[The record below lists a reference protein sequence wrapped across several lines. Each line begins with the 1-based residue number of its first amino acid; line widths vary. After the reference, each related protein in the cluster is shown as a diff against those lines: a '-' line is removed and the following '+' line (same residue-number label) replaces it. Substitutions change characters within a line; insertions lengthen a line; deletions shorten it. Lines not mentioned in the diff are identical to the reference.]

1 MRGIK
6 RYWGLILSL
15 LVVSSSLAPGQVS
28 LRPEDLRVIQ
38 DTPLE
43 KDYQEMLLNFFV
55 QQAKLATEKRLE
67 RLNAIGSEWDFKSW
81 QETNRQ
87 KFVDLLGGLP
97 GPTNGAPSA
106 QRTPL
111 NPRVVGEFTR
121 QGYRVRKVIFES
133 LPEYYV
139 TANLYVPTTGAPPY
153 PAVLCPIGHAKNG
166 KAYDVYQHLFIGLAK
181 RGYVVLAYDPM
192 GQGERYQYWDFLS
205 NRRRFDFNEHDM
217 AGIQEYLLGQS
228 LARYRIWDGIR
239 ALDYL
244 AGLPEVDASR
254 LGATGSSGGGTLTTF
269 ISMLDSRVKAASIVC
284 YITNLPSK
292 IEYRINDAEGDPE
305 QDIQGLLAAGID
317 HTEMVGMIAPRP
329 VLIGAARRDFFP
341 IEGTRQTFA
350 ELEQLYRKV
359 GAPDRLK
366 MVDFDQRHMY
376 SQALREGTYAWFDRW
391 LKGAPAGVEVHEP
404 EMVTE
409 QDATLQCTP
418 TGQVITSLG
427 GKTLHD
433 LNRAESERLAGG
445 LDAQRKTR
453 GFGDALVARVRAR
466 LGLRVEPGAP
476 ASRQAGEINVGS
488 LRMEKLL
495 IETEPGV
502 VVPLRVLTPRNASG
516 RLPAV
521 AYLRDRSGSADD
533 PALFE
538 ALASQGRVVAVADVR
553 GFGETMSP
561 RSVAR
566 VDYFDARDGMDAD
579 STYASFFLG
588 RPLLGMRVED
598 ALRVVAYLQ
607 SRPDVDGRRL
617 TIAGRG
623 WAGLVALFAAA
634 VDWEI
639 AAAAVEGVPVSYG
652 EIARSEIYEQPVSL
666 MLPGVLQDFDLVDV
680 LASLRPRPL
689 IVLNPRD
696 ALARRMTAQRARE
709 TLGPVSRAYQSGRS
723 PSAFTVNVA
732 PLESDVQTE
741 LRDWLDRSR

>member
-1 MRGIK
+1 
-6 RYWGLILSL
+6 
-15 LVVSSSLAPGQVS
+15 
-28 LRPEDLRVIQ
+28 
-38 DTPLE
+38 
-43 KDYQEMLLNFFV
+43 
-55 QQAKLATEKRLE
+55 
-67 RLNAIGSEWDFKSW
+67 
-81 QETNRQ
+81 
-87 KFVDLLGGLP
+87 VDLLGGLPGGLP
-97 GPTNGAPSA
+97 GPTNGAPSGE
-106 QRTPL
+106 RTPL
-111 NPRVVGEFTR
+111 NPRVVGEFAR

-139 TANLYVPTTGAPPY
+139 TANLYLPTTGAPPY
-153 PAVLCPIGHAKNG
+153 PGVLCPIGHAKNG
-166 KAYDVYQHLFIGLAK
+166 KAYDVYQHLFIGLVK

-244 AGLPEVDASR
+244 GSLPEVDASR

-284 YITNLPSK
+284 YITNLPNK
-292 IEYRINDAEGDPE
+292 IEYRINDSEGDPE

-329 VLIGAARRDFFP
+329 VLIGAARHDFFP

-350 ELEQLYRKV
+350 ELEQLYRKL

-376 SQALREGTYAWFDRW
+376 SQALREATYAWFDHW
-391 LKGAPAGVEVHEP
+391 LKGAPAQVEVHEP

-409 QDATLQCTP
+409 QDAALQCTP

-433 LNRAESERLAGG
+433 FNRAESERLADA
-445 LDAQRKTR
+445 LEAQRLTH
-453 GFGDALVARVRAR
+453 GFGEAMVGRIRAR
-466 LGLRVEPGAP
+466 LALRSEPGTP
-476 ASRQAGEINVGS
+476 GSRQVGALNTGNV
-488 LRMEKLL
+488 RIEKLL

-502 VVPLRVLTPRNASG
+502 VVPLRVVTPRNASG
-516 RLPAV
+516 RLPV
-521 AYLRDRSGSADD
+521 VVYLRDRSGGADD

-561 RSVAR
+561 RSVSG

-579 STYASFFLG
+579 FTCASLFLG

-598 ALRVVAYLQ
+598 TLRVVAYLQ

-617 TIAGRG
+617 AIAGRG

-634 VDWEI
+634 VDSEI
-639 AAAAVEGVPVSYG
+639 AATAVEGVPVSYG

-666 MLPGVLQDFDLVDV
+666 MLTGVLQDFDLVDV
-680 LASLRPRPL
+680 LASVRPRPL
-689 IVLNPRD
+689 MVLNPRD
-696 ALARRMTAQRARE
+696 ALARRMTAERARE
-709 TLGPVSRAYQSGRS
+709 TLAPVSRAYQSVPS
-723 PSAFTVNVA
+723 PSAFTANVA

-741 LRDWLDRSR
+741 LRDWLDRSW